1 MDLKPWNHVTE
12 AHQASILEDIKA
24 IAEAGEKKSVADREL
39 AAISK
44 TNKAN
49 HKRSTDLKRVRKE
62 ESEKEE
68 SSDSDYSPPGNA
80 KRKQIKDNTRPI
92 HVGNEKPS
100 FMIKE
105 ETSDKY
111 ASKRLRR
118 KLGRSQEEQDDFL
131 PWTAVDDNFQPIGSQ
146 EVGKKVREP
155 EEAPILKENI
165 PLQESQVK
173 ENTKTKIPAVK
184 SKFQGKL
191 TFKAKPPSEE
201 NQKTEG
207 IRSSDIRERKPEEL
221 ETRSNSKRSE
231 LDPFT
236 QEYTYRYNNDFCS
249 ACHGSGNFLCC
260 ETCPNSFHFSCIDPP
275 IEETNL
281 PDGAW
286 YCNSCRYRS
295 LYGEGS
301 DHEDTEDKIKKE
313 QNSMVN
319 VWMRLCTEVDSSNPS
334 QFQLPYSIRSY
345 FRGIGIGVFGEYLET
360 DIIKPSRTGR
370 KNIMDDMDAFLLRD
384 RNGAPVRCYHCQSSV
399 LPSQSMIVC
408 DYCLSYWHPDCLSPP
423 LSTLPSSVRKWKCPN
438 HAEHVTP
445 RYRLP
450 KRAKVIDVGLPR
462 GFKNRGNIII
472 DDREDRESIQTI
484 QWQGK
489 IRVVPTKTFK
499 LNFLEQIKDN
509 INYMEK
515 MYRKNEAV
523 CLKILPQLASYASRD
538 CEFPLRVLS
547 DVANNNLGN
556 DDYVLALRDLLRIL
570 RWDPSKPVPRPSELV
585 DLSIRHLI

>member
-24 IAEAGEKKSVADREL
+24 ITEAGEKKSSADREL
-39 AAISK
+39 ATISK
-44 TNKAN
+44 PNKLN
-49 HKRSTDLKRVRKE
+49 HRRSTDLKRVRKE
-62 ESEKEE
+62 EPEKEE
-68 SSDSDYSPPGNA
+68 SSGSDYSPPGNA
-80 KRKQIKDNTRPI
+80 KRKQIKVSPRPL
-92 HVGNEKPS
+92 HMEDEKPS
-100 FMIKE
+100 VTVKE
-105 ETSDKY
+105 EPSEKY
-111 ASKRLRR
+111 GSKRLRR
-118 KLGRSQEEQDDFL
+118 KSGRNQEKQEDFL
-131 PWTAVDDNFQPIGSQ
+131 PWTAVDDNFQPIESR
-146 EVGKKVREP
+146 EVEKKTGETG
-155 EEAPILKENI
+155 EAPVLKENI
-165 PLQESQVK
+165 PLQEGSAK
-173 ENTKTKIPAVK
+173 ENPKTKIPAAK

-191 TFKAKPPSEE
+191 TFKANPPSER
-201 NQKTEG
+201 NQKTES
-207 IRSSDIRERKPEEL
+207 ISSSEITEKKPKESEAC
-221 ETRSNSKRSE
+221 SDSKRTG

-295 LYGEGS
+295 LYGEGFEQ
-301 DHEDTEDKIKKE
+301 EDMEDKMNNE
-313 QNSMVN
+313 QDSMVN
-319 VWMRLCTEVDSSNPS
+319 VWMRLCTDVDSSNPC
-334 QFQLPYSIRSY
+334 QFQLPYTIRSY
-345 FRGIGIGVFGEYLET
+345 FQGIGIGVFGEYLET

-370 KNIMDDMDAFLLRD
+370 KNIMDDRDAFLLRD
-384 RNGAPVRCYHCQSSV
+384 RNGAPVHCYHCQSSV
-399 LPSQSMIVC
+399 LPCQSMVVC
-408 DYCLSYWHPDCLSPP
+408 DYCLTYWHPDCLSPP

-450 KRAKVIDVGLPR
+450 KRARVIDVGLPR
-462 GFKNRGNIII
+462 GFKNRGNIVI

-509 INYMEK
+509 IKNFDK
-515 MYRKNEAV
+515 MYRENESL
-523 CLKILPQLASYASRD
+523 CLKILPQLASFASRD
-538 CEFPLRVLS
+538 CEFPLRALS
-547 DVANNNLGN
+547 DVANNNLAN
-556 DDYVLALRDLLRIL
+556 DDYLLALRDLLRIF
-570 RWDPSKPVPRPSELV
+570 RWDPSKPIPSPSELV

>member
-1 MDLKPWNHVTE
+1 MDLKPWNHVSE

-24 IAEAGEKKSVADREL
+24 ITEAGERKIVVDREL
-39 AAISK
+39 STSR

-49 HKRSTDLKRVRKE
+49 NRRSIDLKRVRKE
-62 ESEKEE
+62 DPEKEE

-80 KRKQIKDNTRPI
+80 KRKQSKVDARSPDT
-92 HVGNEKPS
+92 GNEKPS
-100 FMIKE
+100 LTIE
-105 ETSDKY
+105 EEASEKY
-111 ASKRLRR
+111 ATKRLRR
-118 KLGRSQEEQDDFL
+118 RAGKSQEEQDDFL
-131 PWTAVDDNFQPIGSQ
+131 PWSAVDDNFQPVGNQ
-146 EVGKKVREP
+146 EVGKNFRKT
-155 EEAPILKENI
+155 EETSILKENI
-165 PLQESQVK
+165 PLLESHLK
-173 ENTKTKIPAVK
+173 ENPKTKPPATK
-184 SKFQGKL
+184 PKFQGKL

-201 NQKTEG
+201 NQPTK
-207 IRSSDIRERKPEEL
+207 SSNSSSIREKKIKGSEKQSE
-221 ETRSNSKRSE
+221 SNSTE
-231 LDPFT
+231 MEPT
-236 QEYTYRYNNDFCS
+236 EEYTYRYNNDFCS

-286 YCNSCRYRS
+286 YCNNCRYRS

-301 DHEDTEDKIKKE
+301 DQEDTEEKVKKE
-313 QNSMVN
+313 EDSM
-319 VWMRLCTEVDSSNPS
+319 
-334 QFQLPYSIRSY
+334 FQLPYAIRSY
-345 FRGIGIGVFGEYLET
+345 FQGIGIGVFGEYLET
-360 DIIKPSRTGR
+360 DSIKQSRAGR
-370 KNIMDDMDAFLLRD
+370 KNIMDDRDAFLLRD
-384 RNGAPVRCYHCQSSV
+384 QNGAPVCCYHCQSSV
-399 LPSQSMIVC
+399 LPSQSMVVC

-423 LSTLPSSVRKWKCPN
+423 LSTLPSSIRKWKCPN

-450 KRAKVIDVGLPR
+450 RRAKVIDVGLPR

-489 IRVVPTKTFK
+489 IRVVPTKAFK

-509 INYMEK
+509 IKYLEQ
-515 MYRKNEAV
+515 MYRQNEAV
-523 CLKILPQLASYASRD
+523 CLKTLPQLASYASRD

-547 DVANNNLGN
+547 DVANNNLNN

-570 RWDPSKPVPRPSELV
+570 RWDPSKPVPCPTELV
-585 DLSIRHLI
+585 DLSIRHSI